1 MDGRMGDIQKE
12 RMRRVVRVYDANRFV
27 ANDIGGVLAVQ
38 VVGNIHISANVE
50 APRRALVGGVIVI
63 VMVARPISDVAV
75 EASVQWRVLALE
87 VTQVPFAD
95 AMVHVAYKTATNLY
109 TFCQYVCVGH
119 KNSATTRT

>member
-1 MDGRMGDIQKE
+1 MDGRMGDIQKQ
-12 RMRRVVRVYDANRFV
+12 RIRRVVRVYDAHRFV

-75 EASVQWRVLALE
+75 EAPVQWRVLALE
-87 VTQVPFAD
+87 VAQVPFAD
-95 AMVHVAYKTATNLY
+95 AMVHVAYKTAK
-109 TFCQYVCVGH
+109 FIHVPIQCMD
-119 KNSATTRT
+119 K